1 MRRNW
6 RVTMKKTIN
15 TSRDI
20 IDLGCAMTETKGPTG
35 DIADEVLKRPFGGL
49 GIQ

>member
-1 MRRNW
+1 MKPTKRARR
-6 RVTMKKTIN
+6 
-15 TSRDI
+15 DL
-20 IDLGCAMTETKGPTG
+20 IDLGLAAHETKGPTG

>member
-1 MRRNW
+1 
-6 RVTMKKTIN
+6 MKKITKV
-15 TSRDI
+15 SGHV
-20 IDLGCAMTETKGPTG
+20 IDLGRAASETKGPTG

>member
-1 MRRNW
+1 MA
-6 RVTMKKTIN
+6 MKKKTN
-15 TSRDI
+15 DVRDLL
-20 IDLGCAMTETKGPTG
+20 DLGRAVTETKGPTG

>member
-1 MRRNW
+1 
-6 RVTMKKTIN
+6 MKSGKKVR
-15 TSRDI
+15 SDL
-20 IDLGCAMTETKGPTG
+20 IDLGAATAETRGPTG